1 MPYAIHRAN
10 ELLFGLLKTQM
21 MKRYIYL
28 KGLLIFI
35 FISLQCVNAN
45 AQFSLTGSDPA
56 AVRWRQMETENFIMI
71 FPKGEDSLARVYGT
85 ELEQARLR
93 IAGSSGYLI
102 GQSYK
107 GKMPVVLHSRYVLPN
122 ASVTWAPKRM
132 DIFTVNDPYAPT
144 AMPWV
149 RNLAIHEGRHAA
161 QMQFGADRGN
171 KVLHWFFGE
180 MAAGAFAGI
189 YPGPA
194 FLEGDAVVAETAL
207 SRSGRGRQADF
218 LEYMMPAF
226 DCGDWRDYYRWFY
239 GSNKLYTPDYYRIGY
254 MLIAGTRVFFND
266 PLFTQE
272 YFDRVVRKGGF
283 FNLQKTVKSA
293 SGKSFNESFRT
304 IEENFQQLWNIEAAV
319 REPFMPSRQISR
331 RPQMHSEYNG
341 SVLGGD
347 SRIYSLKSGMATPNC
362 LVRLDPNGKE
372 KRIRSFASYTSD
384 LFLDSEGQRIF
395 WSESV
400 SGRRWTLGGSS
411 RIRYVDLSKPGKVQN
426 LTKKG
431 RYFNPAPTEDG
442 KVIAAT
448 EYPYAGGSRIVLLDA
463 ADGSV
468 RESFTAPDS
477 IQFTES
483 AWIGDRLF
491 AAGLSDNGM
500 GIYEVTGPDSDGK
513 AILCKLLGPQPVTLS
528 HLRTVPAIEPEVR
541 QGSETTERTKTIKDN
556 NGHFDKLSERSLS
569 LSKHPVSEGT
579 QLSFLCD
586 RTGVTELYSLDVESL
601 TLRQLTST
609 RYGIS
614 SPVFKADTLYY
625 SSLAASD
632 RPKDYKQGRM
642 MYATA
647 VADLPVTEVRYEDI
661 HKYLVADVL
670 TAQENALGDSTE
682 VTAEVKFSQPE
693 RYSKIRFPHIHSW
706 APIYFN
712 YDNVESVSGDDY
724 YKTASLGATALFQNL
739 LSTGYG
745 MVGYGAHEDPH
756 KDGKW
761 RHSGHFKYIFTGLYP
776 VFEFSAD
783 FNDRAALDIQK
794 IQITKDRAYKL
805 YNQGTQTGRPYF
817 SGSVKAYI
825 PFNFSSGGIN
835 RGLIPQVK
843 YKFTND
849 RYNDQ
854 ILFQHIVKKDGK
866 DVTETYDTMGEDNI
880 SPLQTLDASL
890 RGYVMRQKAPSQV
903 FPSLGFGAE
912 LGFHFRPG
920 HMKAYNPTAYLYT
933 YGYLPG
939 FTARQ
944 GLRLTAS
951 MEVWYG
957 PCEEG
962 AIMEGALTAIPRG
975 FVDTNLKSIINSC
988 SESRWR
994 VTADYA
1000 IPFADVDWS
1009 FLSPVAYIKNFELT
1023 PFFDWSYQTFCWDH
1037 ELHYNPGAVT
1047 GENLFSVGA
1056 DLTVNLG
1063 NFFWLPYDTQIG
1075 IRYARNFW
1083 HYIDRFPISDLNKN
1097 YIGWIFSIS
1106 L

>member
-1 MPYAIHRAN
+1 
-10 ELLFGLLKTQM
+10 
-21 MKRYIYL
+21 
-28 KGLLIFI
+28 
-35 FISLQCVNAN
+35 
-45 AQFSLTGSDPA
+45 
-56 AVRWRQMETENFIMI
+56 
-71 FPKGEDSLARVYGT
+71 
-85 ELEQARLR
+85 
-93 IAGSSGYLI
+93 
-102 GQSYK
+102 
-107 GKMPVVLHSRYVLPN
+107 
-122 ASVTWAPKRM
+122 
-132 DIFTVNDPYAPT
+132 
-144 AMPWV
+144 
-149 RNLAIHEGRHAA
+149 
-161 QMQFGADRGN
+161 
-171 KVLHWFFGE
+171 
-180 MAAGAFAGI
+180 
-189 YPGPA
+189 
-194 FLEGDAVVAETAL
+194 
-207 SRSGRGRQADF
+207 
-218 LEYMMPAF
+218 
-226 DCGDWRDYYRWFY
+226 
-239 GSNKLYTPDYYRIGY
+239 
-254 MLIAGTRVFFND
+254 
-266 PLFTQE
+266 
-272 YFDRVVRKGGF
+272 
-283 FNLQKTVKSA
+283 
-293 SGKSFNESFRT
+293 
-304 IEENFQQLWNIEAAV
+304 
-319 REPFMPSRQISR
+319 
-331 RPQMHSEYNG
+331 MHTEYNG
-341 SVLGGD
+341 SVFDGNSG
-347 SRIYSLKSGMATPNC
+347 IYSLKSGMATPNC

-400 SGRRWTLGGSS
+400 AGRRWTLGGSS
-411 RIRYVDLSKPGKVQN
+411 RIRYVELSKPGKVHN

-431 RYFNPAPTEDG
+431 RYFNPAPAEDG

-448 EYPYAGGSRIVLLDA
+448 EYPYAGGSRIVLLDV
-463 ADGSV
+463 ADGTV
-468 RESFTAPDS
+468 RKSFTAPDS
-477 IQFTES
+477 LQFTES

-491 AAGLSDNGM
+491 AAGLSENGM
-500 GIYEVTGPDSDGK
+500 GIYEVTGADSDGK
-513 AILCKLLGPQPVTLS
+513 AVLCQLLGPQPVTLS
-528 HLRTVPAIEPEVR
+528 HLRTVPALRWLVSLAEP
-541 QGSETTERTKTIKDN
+541 QGSERDRT
-556 NGHFDKLSERSLS
+556 LS
-569 LSKHPVSEGT
+569 LSKRPVSEGT

-586 RTGVTELYSLDVESL
+586 RTGVTELYSLDVENL
-601 TLRQLTST
+601 TLRRLTST

-632 RPKDYKQGRM
+632 RPRDYKQGRM

-647 VADLPVTEVRYEDI
+647 VSDLPITEVRYEDI
-661 HKYLVADVL
+661 HKYPVADAL
-670 TAQENALGDSTE
+670 TAQETALGDSIA
-682 VTAEVKFSQPE
+682 VAAEVKFSQPE
-693 RYSKIRFPHIHSW
+693 RYSKIRLPHIHSW
-706 APIYFN
+706 APVYFN
-712 YDNVESVSGDDY
+712 YDNVESISGDDY
-724 YKTASLGATALFQNL
+724 YKTASLGATAMFQNL

-745 MVGYGAHEDPH
+745 MVGYGAHEDPY
-756 KDGKW
+756 KDGDW

-776 VFEFSAD
+776 VIEFSAD
-783 FNDRAALDIQK
+783 FNDRAAMDIQK
-794 IQITKDRAYKL
+794 IQVTKERMYRL
-805 YNQGTQTGRPYF
+805 YNKGTLTDKPYF
-817 SGSVKAYI
+817 EGGLKVYI

-866 DVTETYDTMGEDNI
+866 DVTETYSTIGENNI
-880 SPLQTLDASL
+880 SPLQTLDASI

-957 PCEEG
+957 PYEEG
-962 AIMEGALTAIPRG
+962 GIMEGALTAIPRG

-1009 FLSPVAYIKNFELT
+1009 FLSPVAYVKNFELT
-1023 PFFDWSYQTFCWDH
+1023 PFFDWAYQTFSWNH

-1056 DLTVNLG
+1056 DLTVRLG

-1083 HYIDRFPISDLNKN
+1083 HYIDRFPISNLNKD

>member
-1 MPYAIHRAN
+1 
-10 ELLFGLLKTQM
+10 

-45 AQFSLTGSDPA
+45 AQFSLTGNDPA
-56 AVRWRQMETENFIMI
+56 ALRWRQMETENFRLI
-71 FPKGEDSLARVYGT
+71 FPKGEDSLAMVYGT
-85 ELEQARLR
+85 ELEVARLR
-93 IAGSSGYLI
+93 IARSSGYLI

-107 GKMPVVLHSRYVLPN
+107 AKMPVVLHSRYVLPN

-132 DIFTVNDPYAPT
+132 DIFTVNDPYEPM

-171 KVLHWFFGE
+171 KALHWLFGE

-207 SRSGRGRQADF
+207 SRGGRGRQADF
-218 LEYMMPAF
+218 LEYMRPAF

-239 GSNKLYTPDYYRIGY
+239 GSNKLYTPDYYRVGY

-266 PLFTQE
+266 PLFTKE
-272 YFDRVVRKGGF
+272 YFDRVVRKGWL

-293 SGKSFNESFRT
+293 SGKNFNESFRT

-319 REPFMPSRQISR
+319 REPFMPSKQISR
-331 RPQMHSEYNG
+331 TPRRHTEYNG

-431 RYFNPAPTEDG
+431 RYFNPAPSEDG

-463 ADGSV
+463 ADGTV
-468 RESFTAPDS
+468 RKSFTAPDS
-477 IQFTES
+477 LQFTES

-491 AAGLSDNGM
+491 AAGLSENGM

-513 AILCKLLGPQPVTLS
+513 AVLCKLLGPQPVTLS

-586 RTGVTELYSLDVESL
+586 RTGVTELYSLEVESL

-632 RPKDYKQGRM
+632 RPKDHKQGRM
-642 MYATA
+642 TYATA

-661 HKYLVADVL
+661 HKYLVADAL

-682 VTAEVKFSQPE
+682 VTAEVNFSQPGK
-693 RYSKIRFPHIHSW
+693 YSKIRFPHIHSW
-706 APIYFN
+706 VPIYFN

-783 FNDRAALDIQK
+783 FNDRASLDIQK
-794 IQITKDRAYKL
+794 IQVTKGKMYRL
-805 YNQGTQTGRPYF
+805 YNKGTLTDKPYF
-817 SGSVKAYI
+817 EGGLKVYI

-854 ILFQHIVKKDGK
+854 ILLQHIVEKDGK
-866 DVTETYDTMGEDNI
+866 EITETYSTIGENHI
-880 SPLQTLDASL
+880 STLQTLDLSL

-920 HMKAYNPTAYLYT
+920 HIKAYNPTAYLYT

-944 GLRLTAS
+944 GLRLSAS

-957 PCEEG
+957 PYEEG
-962 AIMEGALTAIPRG
+962 GIMEGALTAIPRG
-975 FVDTNLKSIINSC
+975 FVNTNLKGIINSC

>member
-1 MPYAIHRAN
+1 MVKTGIKILTVI
-10 ELLFGLLKTQM
+10 LLALAGIK
-21 MKRYIYL
+21 
-28 KGLLIFI
+28 
-35 FISLQCVNAN
+35 AN
-45 AQFSLTGSDPA
+45 AQFSLTGNDPA
-56 AVRWRQMETENFIMI
+56 ALRWRQMETENFRLI

-85 ELEQARLR
+85 ELEEARLR
-93 IAGSSGYLI
+93 IARSSGYLI

-132 DIFTVNDPYAPT
+132 DIFTVNDPYEPT

-207 SRSGRGRQADF
+207 SRSGRGRQASF
-218 LEYMMPAF
+218 LEYMRPAF
-226 DCGDWRDYYRWFY
+226 DCGDRRDYYRWFY
-239 GSNKLYTPDYYRIGY
+239 GSNKNYTPDYYRVGY

-272 YFDRVVRKGGF
+272 YFDRVVRKGWL
-283 FNLQKTVKSA
+283 FNLHKTVKAA
-293 SGKSFNESFRT
+293 SGKSFNESFRI
-304 IEENFQQLWNIEAAV
+304 IEENFQQLWNVETAL
-319 REPFMPSRQISR
+319 REPFMPSRQVSR
-331 RPQMHSEYNG
+331 TPSMHAEYKGAVTVDG
-341 SVLGGD
+341 SG
-347 SRIYSLKSGMATPNC
+347 IYSLKSGMATANS
-362 LVRLDPNGKE
+362 LVRLDASGNE
-372 KRIRSFASYTSD
+372 KRIRSFASYTSS
-384 LFLDSEGQRIF
+384 LFLDSESQRIF

-400 SGRRWTLGGSS
+400 AGRRWTLGGSS
-411 RIRYVDLSKPGKVQN
+411 RIRYVDLTKPRKVHD

-431 RYFNPAPTEDG
+431 RYFNPAPAEDG

-448 EYPYAGGSRIVLLDA
+448 EYPYAGGSRIVLLDTT
-463 ADGSV
+463 DGSV
-468 RESFTAPDS
+468 KESFIAPDS
-477 IQFTES
+477 LQFTES

-491 AAGLSDNGM
+491 AAGLSENGM
-500 GIYEVTGPDSDGK
+500 GVYEIIGRMANGK
-513 AILCKLLGPQPVTLS
+513 AALRQLLGPQPVTLS
-528 HLRTVPAIEPEVR
+528 HLRTIPALR
-541 QGSETTERTKTIKDN
+541 QAQGTERDRT
-556 NGHFDKLSERSLS
+556 LS
-569 LSKHPVSEGT
+569 LSKRPVSEDG
-579 QLSFLCD
+579 QLTFLCD
-586 RTGVTELYSLDVESL
+586 RTGAMELYSLDVENL
-601 TLRQLTST
+601 TLRRLTST

-625 SSLAASD
+625 SSLAASH
-632 RPKDYKQGRM
+632 RPQDYKQGRM

-647 VADLPVTEVRYEDI
+647 VSDLPITEVRYEDI
-661 HKYLVADVL
+661 HKYPVADAL
-670 TAQENALGDSTE
+670 TAQETALGDSIA
-682 VTAEVKFSQPE
+682 VAAEVKFSQPE
-693 RYSKIRFPHIHSW
+693 RYSKIRLPHIHSW
-706 APIYFN
+706 APVYFN
-712 YDNVESVSGDDY
+712 YDNVESISGDDY
-724 YKTASLGATALFQNL
+724 YKTASLGATAMFQNL

-745 MVGYGAHEDPH
+745 MVGYGAHEDPY
-756 KDGKW
+756 KDGDW

-776 VFEFSAD
+776 VIEFSAD
-783 FNDRAALDIQK
+783 FNDRAAMDIQK
-794 IQITKDRAYKL
+794 IQVTKERMYRL
-805 YNQGTQTGRPYF
+805 YNKGTLTDKPYF
-817 SGSVKAYI
+817 EGGLKVYI

-866 DVTETYDTMGEDNI
+866 DVTETYSTIGENNI
-880 SPLQTLDASL
+880 SPLQTLDASI

-957 PCEEG
+957 PYEEG
-962 AIMEGALTAIPRG
+962 GIMEGALTAIPRG

-1009 FLSPVAYIKNFELT
+1009 FLSPVAYVKNFELT
-1023 PFFDWSYQTFCWDH
+1023 PFFDWAYQTFSWDH
-1037 ELHYNPGAVT
+1037 KLHYNPGAVM

-1063 NFFWLPYDTQIG
+1063 NFFWLPYDTRIG

-1083 HYIDRFPISDLNKN
+1083 HYIDRFPISNLNKD

>member
-1 MPYAIHRAN
+1 MTKTKIKMIVVAGI
-10 ELLFGLLKTQM
+10 LLTMACGKM
-21 MKRYIYL
+21 
-28 KGLLIFI
+28 
-35 FISLQCVNAN
+35 N

-56 AVRWRQMETENFIMI
+56 ALRWRQMETENFKLI

-93 IAGSSGYLI
+93 IARSSGYLI
-102 GQSYK
+102 GQSYR

-171 KVLHWFFGE
+171 KVLHWIFGE

-218 LEYMMPAF
+218 LEYMRPAF

-239 GSNKLYTPDYYRIGY
+239 GSYKHYTPDYYRVGY
-254 MLIAGTRVFFND
+254 MLIGGTRVFFND

-272 YFDRVVRKGGF
+272 YFDRVVRKGWF
-283 FNLQKTVKSA
+283 FNLQKTVKAA
-293 SGKSFNESFRT
+293 SGKSFKESFRN
-304 IEENFQQLWNIEAAV
+304 IEENFQQLWNIEAAA

-331 RPQMHSEYNG
+331 TPRRHTEYNG
-341 SVLGGD
+341 SVIGGD
-347 SRIYSLKSGMATPNC
+347 SGIYSLKSGLATPNS
-362 LVRLDPNGKE
+362 LVRMDLIKGKE

-384 LFLDSEGQRIF
+384 LFLDSEGQRIY

-400 SGRRWTLGGSS
+400 AGRRWTLGGSS
-411 RIRYVDLSKPGKVQN
+411 RIRYVNLSKPRKVHD
-426 LTKKG
+426 LTKNG
-431 RYFNPAPTEDG
+431 RFFNPASAPDG

-448 EYPYAGGSRIVLLDA
+448 EYPYSGGSRIVLLDSG
-463 ADGSV
+463 DDSIK
-468 RESFTAPDS
+468 ESFIAPDS
-477 IQFTES
+477 LQFTES
-483 AWIGDRLF
+483 AWIGERLF
-491 AAGLSDNGM
+491 VAGLSENGM
-500 GIYEVTGPDSDGK
+500 GVYEITGQGSEGK
-513 AILCKLLGPQPVTLS
+513 AVLSQLLNPQPITLS
-528 HLRTVPAIEPEVR
+528 HLRTVPALRWLVSLVEPQAKEPET
-541 QGSETTERTKTIKDN
+541 S
-556 NGHFDKLSERSLS
+556 HFDKLSDRADNRFCDWSLS
-569 LSKHPVSEGT
+569 LSKRQVSEDG
-579 QLSFLCD
+579 QLTFLCD

-614 SPVFKADTLYY
+614 SPVFKSDTLYY

-632 RPKDYKQGRM
+632 RPQDYKQGRM

-647 VADLPVTEVRYEDI
+647 VSDLPATQVRYEDI
-661 HKYLVADVL
+661 HKYPVAEAL
-670 TAQENALGDSTE
+670 TAQELALGDST
-682 VTAEVKFSQPE
+682 VVAAEAKFSRPE
-693 RYSKIRFPHIHSW
+693 RYSKIRLPHIHSW

-712 YDNVESVSGDDY
+712 YDNVESISGDDY

-745 MVGYGAHEDPH
+745 MVGYGAHEDPYRN
-756 KDGKW
+756 GKW
-761 RHSGHFKYIFTGLYP
+761 RHSGHLRYTFTGLYP
-776 VFEFSAD
+776 VFELSAD
-783 FNDRAALDIQK
+783 FNDRAGLDIQK
-794 IQITKDRAYKL
+794 IQFTKGNMYRL
-805 YNQGTQTGRPYF
+805 YNKGTLTGKPYF
-817 SGSVKAYI
+817 EGGLKVYI
-825 PFNFSSGGIN
+825 PFNFSSGGIS

-854 ILFQHIVKKDGK
+854 ILFQHIVEKDGK
-866 DVTETYDTMGEDNI
+866 DVTETYSTMGESHI

-920 HMKAYNPTAYLYT
+920 HAKAYNPTAYLYT

-944 GLRLTAS
+944 GLRLSAS

-957 PCEEG
+957 PYEEG
-962 AIMEGALTAIPRG
+962 GMMEGALTAIPRG
-975 FVDTNLKSIINSC
+975 FVGTNLKSIINSC

-1063 NFFWLPYDTQIG
+1063 NFFWIPYDTQFG

-1083 HYIDRFPISDLNKN
+1083 NYLDYFPISNLNRN

>member
-1 MPYAIHRAN
+1 M
-10 ELLFGLLKTQM
+10 
-21 MKRYIYL
+21 
-28 KGLLIFI
+28 
-35 FISLQCVNAN
+35 V
-45 AQFSLTGSDPA
+45 
-56 AVRWRQMETENFIMI
+56 
-71 FPKGEDSLARVYGT
+71 
-85 ELEQARLR
+85 
-93 IAGSSGYLI
+93 
-102 GQSYK
+102 
-107 GKMPVVLHSRYVLPN
+107 
-122 ASVTWAPKRM
+122 
-132 DIFTVNDPYAPT
+132 
-144 AMPWV
+144 
-149 RNLAIHEGRHAA
+149 
-161 QMQFGADRGN
+161 
-171 KVLHWFFGE
+171 
-180 MAAGAFAGI
+180 
-189 YPGPA
+189 
-194 FLEGDAVVAETAL
+194 
-207 SRSGRGRQADF
+207 
-218 LEYMMPAF
+218 
-226 DCGDWRDYYRWFY
+226 
-239 GSNKLYTPDYYRIGY
+239 
-254 MLIAGTRVFFND
+254 
-266 PLFTQE
+266 
-272 YFDRVVRKGGF
+272 
-283 FNLQKTVKSA
+283 
-293 SGKSFNESFRT
+293 
-304 IEENFQQLWNIEAAV
+304 
-319 REPFMPSRQISR
+319 
-331 RPQMHSEYNG
+331 
-341 SVLGGD
+341 
-347 SRIYSLKSGMATPNC
+347 
-362 LVRLDPNGKE
+362 
-372 KRIRSFASYTSD
+372 
-384 LFLDSEGQRIF
+384 
-395 WSESV
+395 
-400 SGRRWTLGGSS
+400 GRRWTLGGSS
-411 RIRYVDLSKPGKVQN
+411 RIRYVDLTKPRKVHD

-431 RYFNPAPTEDG
+431 RYFNPAPAPDG
-442 KVIAAT
+442 NVIAAS
-448 EYPYAGGSRIVLLDA
+448 EYPYAGGSRIVLLDTT
-463 ADGSV
+463 DGSV
-468 RESFTAPDS
+468 KESFIAPDS
-477 IQFTES
+477 LQFTES

-491 AAGLSDNGM
+491 AAGLSENGM
-500 GIYEVTGPDSDGK
+500 GVYEIVGRMANGK
-513 AILCKLLGPQPVTLS
+513 AALRQLLGPQPVTLS
-528 HLRTVPAIEPEVR
+528 HFRTVPAVGSAVR
-541 QGSETTERTKTIKDN
+541 QDSPNFGMSGKEETFN
-556 NGHFDKLSERSLS
+556 SGHFDRLSDRSPGHQS
-569 LSKHPVSEGT
+569 GNARGTEQDRAPGLSKRPVSEGT

-586 RTGVTELYSLDVESL
+586 RTGVTELYSLDVENL
-601 TLRQLTST
+601 TLRRLTST

-632 RPKDYKQGRM
+632 RPRDYKQGRM

-647 VADLPVTEVRYEDI
+647 VSDLPITEVRYEDI
-661 HKYLVADVL
+661 HKYPVADAL
-670 TAQENALGDSTE
+670 TAQETALGDSIA
-682 VTAEVKFSQPE
+682 VAAEVKFSQPE
-693 RYSKIRFPHIHSW
+693 RYSKIRLPHIHSW
-706 APIYFN
+706 APVYFN
-712 YDNVESVSGDDY
+712 YDNVESISGDDY
-724 YKTASLGATALFQNL
+724 YKTASLGATAMFQNL

-745 MVGYGAHEDPH
+745 MVGYGAHEDPY
-756 KDGKW
+756 KDGDW

-776 VFEFSAD
+776 VIEFSAD
-783 FNDRAALDIQK
+783 FNDRAAMDIQK
-794 IQITKDRAYKL
+794 IQVSKEKMYRL
-805 YNQGTQTGRPYF
+805 YNKGTLTDKPYF
-817 SGSVKAYI
+817 EGGLKVYI

-866 DVTETYDTMGEDNI
+866 DVTETYSTIGENNI

-957 PCEEG
+957 PYEEG
-962 AIMEGALTAIPRG
+962 GIMEGALTAIPRG

-1009 FLSPVAYIKNFELT
+1009 FLSPVAYVKNFELT
-1023 PFFDWSYQTFCWDH
+1023 PFFDWSYQTFSWNH

-1083 HYIDRFPISDLNKN
+1083 HYIDRFPISNLNKD

>member
-1 MPYAIHRAN
+1 MTKNGIR
-10 ELLFGLLKTQM
+10 
-21 MKRYIYL
+21 
-28 KGLLIFI
+28 IFI
-35 FISLQCVNAN
+35 VCVLALTSVKAN
-45 AQFSLTGSDPA
+45 AQFSLTGDDPA
-56 AVRWRQMETENFIMI
+56 ALRWRQMETENFKLI

-85 ELEQARLR
+85 ELEEARLR
-93 IAGSSGYLI
+93 IAKSSGYLI

-107 GKMPVVLHSRYVLPN
+107 TKMPVVLHSRYVLPN
-122 ASVTWAPKRM
+122 ASVIWAPKRM
-132 DIFTVNDPYAPT
+132 DIFTVNDPYSPT

-161 QMQFGADRGN
+161 QMQFGAARGN
-171 KVLHWFFGE
+171 KVLHWIFGE

-218 LEYMMPAF
+218 LEYMRPAF

-239 GSNKLYTPDYYRIGY
+239 GSNKNYTPDYYRVGY
-254 MLIAGTRVFFND
+254 MLIAGTRVFFDD
-266 PLFTQE
+266 PLFTKE
-272 YFDRVVRKGGF
+272 YFDRVVNKGWL
-283 FNLQKTVKSA
+283 FNLQKTVTSA
-293 SGKSFNESFRT
+293 SGKSFKESFRS
-304 IEENFQQLWNIEAAV
+304 IEENFQQLWNIEAAC
-319 REPFMPSRQISR
+319 RKPFMPSRQISKV
-331 RPQMHSEYNG
+331 PKLHTEYKG
-341 SVLGGD
+341 AVAGD
-347 SRIYSLKSGMATPNC
+347 DSGIYSLKSGIAKPNS
-362 LVRLDPNGKE
+362 LIRLSPTGKE
-372 KRIRSFASYTSD
+372 KRLRSFASYTSE

-400 SGRRWTLGGSS
+400 AGRRWTLGGSS
-411 RIRYVDLSKPGKVQN
+411 RIRYVNLSKPGKVHN
-426 LTKKG
+426 LTRNG
-431 RYFNPAPTEDG
+431 RYFNPAPAPDG
-442 KVIAAT
+442 RVISVT
-448 EYPYAGGSRIVLLDA
+448 EYPYSGGSRLVLLDA
-463 ADGSV
+463 SDGSV
-468 RESFTAPDS
+468 KEAFIAPDS
-477 IQFTES
+477 LQFTES
-483 AWIGDRLF
+483 AWIGGRLF
-491 AAGLSDNGM
+491 AAGLSENGM
-500 GIYEVTGPDSDGK
+500 GVYEIEGQKADGK
-513 AILCKLLGPQPVTLS
+513 AVLRQLLGPQPVTLS
-528 HLRTVPAIEPEVR
+528 HLRTVPALRWLVSSVEPQA
-541 QGSETTERTKTIKDN
+541 QGPEQD
-556 NGHFDKLSERSLS
+556 RSLS
-569 LSKHPVSEGT
+569 LPKRPASENA

-601 TLRQLTST
+601 PLRQLTST

-614 SPVFKADTLYY
+614 SPVFRADTLYY

-632 RPKDYKQGRM
+632 RPQDYKQGRM

-647 VADLPVTEVRYEDI
+647 VSDLPCFEVSYGDI
-661 HKYLVADVL
+661 HKYPVAEAL
-670 TAQENALGDSTE
+670 TAQETALGD
-682 VTAEVKFSQPE
+682 TASAASEVKFSRTE
-693 RYSKIRFPHIHSW
+693 RYSKIRLPHVHSW
-706 APIYFN
+706 APVYFN
-712 YDNVESVSGDDY
+712 YDNIESISSDDY
-724 YKTASLGATALFQNL
+724 YKSASLGATALFQNL
-739 LSTGYG
+739 LGTGYG
-745 MVGYGAHEDPH
+745 MVGYGAHEDPY
-756 KDGKW
+756 KAGKW
-761 RHSGHFKYIFTGLYP
+761 RHSGHFKYIFTGLFP
-776 VFEFSAD
+776 VFEFSAN

-794 IQITKDRAYKL
+794 IQVSKEKMYRL
-805 YNQGTQTGRPYF
+805 YNKGKLTDRPYF
-817 SGSVKAYI
+817 EGGLKVYI
-825 PFNFSSGGIN
+825 PFNFSSGGIS
-835 RGLIPQVK
+835 RGLIPQVR

-866 DVTETYDTMGEDNI
+866 DVTETYSTVGKDHI
-880 SPLQTLDASL
+880 SPLRTLDASL

-920 HMKAYNPTAYLYT
+920 HSKAYNPTAYLYT

-957 PCEEG
+957 PYEEG
-962 AIMEGALTAIPRG
+962 GVMEGALTAIPRG
-975 FVDTNLKSIINSC
+975 FVGTNLKNIINSC

-1000 IPFADVDWS
+1000 IPFADVDCS

-1023 PFFDWSYQTFCWDH
+1023 PFFDWSYQTFCWDNW
-1037 ELHYNPGAVT
+1037 LHYNPGAVS

-1097 YIGWIFSIS
+1097 YIGWIFSVN

>member
-1 MPYAIHRAN
+1 
-10 ELLFGLLKTQM
+10 

-28 KGLLIFI
+28 KGLLFFI
-35 FISLQCVNAN
+35 FISLLCVNAN

-194 FLEGDAVVAETAL
+194 FLEGDAVVAETAF

-218 LEYMMPAF
+218 LEYMRPAF

-239 GSNKLYTPDYYRIGY
+239 GSNKLYTPDYYRVGY

-319 REPFMPSRQISR
+319 REPFMPSRQISQ
-331 RPQMHSEYNG
+331 RPRMHSEYNG

-442 KVIAAT
+442 KVIAVT
-448 EYPYAGGSRIVLLDA
+448 EYPYAGGSRIVLLDS

-468 RESFTAPDS
+468 RKSFTAPDS
-477 IQFTES
+477 LQFTES

-491 AAGLSDNGM
+491 AAGLSENGM

-632 RPKDYKQGRM
+632 RPKDHKQGRM

-661 HKYLVADVL
+661 HKYLVADAL
-670 TAQENALGDSTE
+670 TAQENALGDSIAVAT
-682 VTAEVKFSQPE
+682 EVKFSQLE
-693 RYSKIRFPHIHSW
+693 KYSKIRLPHIHSW
-706 APIYFN
+706 APVYFN
-712 YDNVESVSGDDY
+712 YDNVESISSDDY
-724 YKTASLGATALFQNL
+724 YKTFSLGATALFQNL

-854 ILFQHIVKKDGK
+854 ILLQHIVEKDGK
-866 DVTETYDTMGEDNI
+866 EITETYSTIGENHI
-880 SPLQTLDASL
+880 STLQTLDLSL

-1009 FLSPVAYIKNFELT
+1009 FLSPVAYVKNFELT
-1023 PFFDWSYQTFCWDH
+1023 PFFDWSYQTFCWDNW
-1037 ELHYNPGAVT
+1037 LHYNPGAVT

>member
-1 MPYAIHRAN
+1 
-10 ELLFGLLKTQM
+10 
-21 MKRYIYL
+21 MKKFILIKIKLIY
-28 KGLLIFI
+28 I
-35 FISLQCVNAN
+35 FISLLCVKAN

-56 AVRWRQMETENFIMI
+56 ALRWRQMETENFKLI
-71 FPKGEDSLARVYGT
+71 FPKGEDSLARVYGV

-93 IAGSSGYLI
+93 IAPSSGFLI

-132 DIFTVNDPYAPT
+132 DIFTVNDPYSPT

-161 QMQFGADRGN
+161 QMQFGASGGG
-171 KVLHWFFGE
+171 KVLHYLFGE
-180 MAAGAFAGI
+180 MVAGAFAGI

-218 LEYMMPAF
+218 LEYMRPAF

-239 GSNKLYTPDYYRIGY
+239 GSNKNYTPDYYRVGY
-254 MLIAGTRVFFND
+254 MLIAGTRVFFDD
-266 PLFTQE
+266 PLFTKE
-272 YFDRVVRKGGF
+272 YFDRVVRKGWL
-283 FNLQKTVKSA
+283 FNLQKTVTSA
-293 SGKSFNESFRT
+293 SGKSFKESFRS
-304 IEENFQQLWNIEAAV
+304 IEENFQQLWNVEAALRV
-319 REPFMPSRQISR
+319 PFMPSKQVSKASR
-331 RPQMHSEYNG
+331 MHTEYKG
-341 SVLGGD
+341 AVAADD
-347 SRIYSLKSGMATPNC
+347 SGIYSLKSGIAKPNS
-362 LVRLDPNGKE
+362 LVRLDPTGKE
-372 KRIRSFASYTSD
+372 KRLRSFASYTSD

-400 SGRRWTLGGSS
+400 AGRRWTLGGSS
-411 RIRYVDLSKPGKVQN
+411 RIRYVNLSKPGKVHN
-426 LTKKG
+426 LTRNG
-431 RYFNPAPTEDG
+431 RYFNPAPAPDG

-448 EYPYAGGSRIVLLDA
+448 EYPYAGGSHLVLLDA
-463 ADGSV
+463 SDGSV
-468 RESFTAPDS
+468 RESFIAPDS
-477 IQFTES
+477 LQFTES
-483 AWIGDRLF
+483 AWIGGRLF
-491 AAGLSDNGM
+491 AAGLSENGM
-500 GIYEVTGPDSDGK
+500 GVYEIAGRKADGK
-513 AILCKLLGPQPVTLS
+513 AALRQLLGPQPVTLS
-528 HLRTVPAIEPEVR
+528 HLRSVPVVGLVVR
-541 QGSETTERTKTIKDN
+541 QSSTNIEGSETERDTSGS
-556 NGHFDKLSERSLS
+556 GHFDKLSDRSNNRLSDRSLS
-569 LSKHPVSEGT
+569 LRCTELAEVSKRPVSENA

-601 TLRQLTST
+601 MLRQLTST

-614 SPVFKADTLYY
+614 SPVFRADTLYY

-632 RPKDYKQGRM
+632 RPQDYKQGRM

-647 VADLPVTEVRYEDI
+647 VSDLPCFEVSYGDI
-661 HKYLVADVL
+661 HKYPVAEAL
-670 TAQENALGDSTE
+670 TAQETALGD
-682 VTAEVKFSQPE
+682 TASIASEEKFSQTE
-693 RYSKIRFPHIHSW
+693 RYSKIRLPHVHSW
-706 APIYFN
+706 APVYFN
-712 YDNVESVSGDDY
+712 YDNIESISSDDY
-724 YKTASLGATALFQNL
+724 YKSASLGATALFQNL

-745 MVGYGAHEDPH
+745 MVGYGAHEDPY
-756 KDGKW
+756 KAGEW

-794 IQITKDRAYKL
+794 IQVSKDRMYSL
-805 YNQGTQTGRPYF
+805 YNKGTLTDRPYF
-817 SGSVKAYI
+817 EGGLKVYI
-825 PFNFSSGGIN
+825 PFNFSSGGIS

-854 ILFQHIVKKDGK
+854 ILFQHIVKKDDK
-866 DVTETYDTMGEDNI
+866 DVTETYSTVGEDHI

-920 HMKAYNPTAYLYT
+920 HSKAYNPTAYLYT

-944 GLRLTAS
+944 GLRLSAS

-957 PCEEG
+957 PYEEG
-962 AIMEGALTAIPRG
+962 GVMEGALTAIPRG
-975 FVDTNLKSIINSC
+975 FVGTNLKNIINSC

-1000 IPFADVDWS
+1000 IPFADVDCS

-1023 PFFDWSYQTFCWDH
+1023 PFFDWSYQTFCWDNW
-1037 ELHYNPGAVT
+1037 LHYNPGAVA

-1083 HYIDRFPISDLNKN
+1083 HYIDRFPITNLNKN

>member
-1 MPYAIHRAN
+1 MTFEYDLMA
-10 ELLFGLLKTQM
+10 KTGI
-21 MKRYIYL
+21 K
-28 KGLLIFI
+28 IFI
-35 FISLQCVNAN
+35 VILFALCGIKAN

-56 AVRWRQMETENFIMI
+56 ALRWRQMETENFRLI

-85 ELEQARLR
+85 ELEVARLR
-93 IAGSSGYLI
+93 IARSSGYLI

-132 DIFTVNDPYAPT
+132 DIFTVNDPYEPM

-171 KVLHWFFGE
+171 KALHWLFGE

-207 SRSGRGRQADF
+207 SRSGRGRQASF
-218 LEYMMPAF
+218 LEYMRPAF
-226 DCGDWRDYYRWFY
+226 DCGDRRDYYRWFY
-239 GSNKLYTPDYYRIGY
+239 GSNKNYTPDYYRVGY
-254 MLIAGTRVFFND
+254 MLIAGARVFFND

-272 YFDRVVRKGGF
+272 YFDRVVRKGWL
-283 FNLQKTVKSA
+283 FNLQKTVKAA
-293 SGKSFNESFRT
+293 SGKSFNESFRI
-304 IEENFQQLWNIEAAV
+304 IEENFQQLWNVETAL
-319 REPFMPSRQISR
+319 REPFMPSRQVSR
-331 RPQMHSEYNG
+331 TPSMHTEYKGAVTVDG
-341 SVLGGD
+341 SG
-347 SRIYSLKSGMATPNC
+347 IYSLKSGMATANS
-362 LVRLDPNGKE
+362 LVRLDASGNE
-372 KRIRSFASYTSD
+372 KRIRSFASYTSS
-384 LFLDSEGQRIF
+384 LFLDSESQRIF

-400 SGRRWTLGGSS
+400 AGRRWTLGGSS
-411 RIRYVDLSKPGKVQN
+411 RIRYVDLTKPRKVHD

-431 RYFNPAPTEDG
+431 RYFNPAPAPDG
-442 KVIAAT
+442 NVIAAT
-448 EYPYAGGSRIVLLDA
+448 EYPYAGGSRIVLLDTT
-463 ADGSV
+463 DGSV
-468 RESFTAPDS
+468 KESFIAPDS
-477 IQFTES
+477 LQFTES

-491 AAGLSDNGM
+491 AAGLSENGM
-500 GIYEVTGPDSDGK
+500 GVYEIAGQDPDGK
-513 AILCKLLGPQPVTLS
+513 AILRQLVGSQPVTLS
-528 HLRTVPAIEPEVR
+528 HLRTEDA
-541 QGSETTERTKTIKDN
+541 
-556 NGHFDKLSERSLS
+556 
-569 LSKHPVSEGT
+569 

-586 RTGVTELYSLDVESL
+586 RTGVTELYSLDVENL
-601 TLRQLTST
+601 TLRRLTST

-632 RPKDYKQGRM
+632 RPRDYKQGRM

-647 VADLPVTEVRYEDI
+647 VSDLPITEVRYEDI
-661 HKYLVADVL
+661 HKYPVADAL
-670 TAQENALGDSTE
+670 TAQETALGDSIA
-682 VTAEVKFSQPE
+682 VAAEVKFSQPE
-693 RYSKIRFPHIHSW
+693 RYSKIRLPHIHSW
-706 APIYFN
+706 APVYFN
-712 YDNVESVSGDDY
+712 YDNVESISGDDY
-724 YKTASLGATALFQNL
+724 YKTASLGATAMFQNL

-745 MVGYGAHEDPH
+745 MVGYGAHEDPY
-756 KDGKW
+756 KDGDW
-761 RHSGHFKYIFTGLYP
+761 RHSGHFKYIFTGLWP
-776 VFEFSAD
+776 VIEFSAD
-783 FNDRAALDIQK
+783 FNDRAAMDIQK
-794 IQITKDRAYKL
+794 IQVSKEKMYRL
-805 YNQGTQTGRPYF
+805 YNKGTLTDKPYF
-817 SGSVKAYI
+817 EGGLKVYI

-866 DVTETYDTMGEDNI
+866 DVTETYSTIGENNI
-880 SPLQTLDASL
+880 SPLQTLDASI

-957 PCEEG
+957 PYEEG
-962 AIMEGALTAIPRG
+962 GIMEGALTAIPRG

-1009 FLSPVAYIKNFELT
+1009 FLSPVAYVKNFELT
-1023 PFFDWSYQTFCWDH
+1023 PFFDWSYQTFSWNH

-1056 DLTVNLG
+1056 DLTVRLG

-1083 HYIDRFPISDLNKN
+1083 HYIDRFPISNLNKD

>member
-1 MPYAIHRAN
+1 
-10 ELLFGLLKTQM
+10 

-45 AQFSLTGSDPA
+45 AQFSLTGNDPA
-56 AVRWRQMETENFIMI
+56 ALRWRQMETENFRLI
-71 FPKGEDSLARVYGT
+71 FPKGEDSLAMVYGT
-85 ELEQARLR
+85 ELEVARLR
-93 IAGSSGYLI
+93 ITRSSGYLI

-107 GKMPVVLHSRYVLPN
+107 AKMPVVLHSRYVLPN

-132 DIFTVNDPYAPT
+132 DIFTVNDPYEPM

-171 KVLHWFFGE
+171 KALHWLFGE

-207 SRSGRGRQADF
+207 SRGGRGRQADF
-218 LEYMMPAF
+218 LEYMRPAF

-239 GSNKLYTPDYYRIGY
+239 GSNKLYTPDYYRVGY

-266 PLFTQE
+266 PLFTKE
-272 YFDRVVRKGGF
+272 YFDRVVRKGWL

-293 SGKSFNESFRT
+293 SGKNFNESFRT

-319 REPFMPSRQISR
+319 REPFMPSKQISR
-331 RPQMHSEYNG
+331 TPRRHTEYNG

-431 RYFNPAPTEDG
+431 RYFNPAPSEDG

-463 ADGSV
+463 ADGTV
-468 RESFTAPDS
+468 RKSFTAPDS
-477 IQFTES
+477 LQFTES

-491 AAGLSDNGM
+491 AAGLSENGM

-513 AILCKLLGPQPVTLS
+513 AVLCKLLGPQPVTLS

-586 RTGVTELYSLDVESL
+586 RTGVTELYSLEVESL

-632 RPKDYKQGRM
+632 RPKDHKQGRM
-642 MYATA
+642 TYATA

-661 HKYLVADVL
+661 HKYLVADAL

-682 VTAEVKFSQPE
+682 VTAEVNFSQPGK
-693 RYSKIRFPHIHSW
+693 YSKIRFPHIHSW
-706 APIYFN
+706 VPIYFN

-783 FNDRAALDIQK
+783 FNDRASLDIQK
-794 IQITKDRAYKL
+794 IQVTKGKMYRL
-805 YNQGTQTGRPYF
+805 YNKGTLTDKPYF
-817 SGSVKAYI
+817 EGGLKVYI
-825 PFNFSSGGIN
+825 PFNFSSGGIS

-854 ILFQHIVKKDGK
+854 ILLQHIVEKDGK
-866 DVTETYDTMGEDNI
+866 EITETYSTIGENHI
-880 SPLQTLDASL
+880 STLQTLDLSL

-920 HMKAYNPTAYLYT
+920 HIKAYNPTAYLYT

-944 GLRLTAS
+944 GLRLSAS

-957 PCEEG
+957 PYEEG
-962 AIMEGALTAIPRG
+962 GIMEGALTAIPRG
-975 FVDTNLKSIINSC
+975 FVNTNLKGIINSC

>member
-1 MPYAIHRAN
+1 
-10 ELLFGLLKTQM
+10 

-28 KGLLIFI
+28 KGLLFFI
-35 FISLQCVNAN
+35 FISLLCVNAN

-194 FLEGDAVVAETAL
+194 FLEGDAVVAETAF

-218 LEYMMPAF
+218 LEYMRPAF

-331 RPQMHSEYNG
+331 RPRMHSEYNG

-431 RYFNPAPTEDG
+431 RYFNPAPSEDG
-442 KVIAAT
+442 KVIAVT
-448 EYPYAGGSRIVLLDA
+448 EYPYAGGSRIVLLDS

-468 RESFTAPDS
+468 RKSFTAPDS
-477 IQFTES
+477 LQFTES

-491 AAGLSDNGM
+491 AAGLSENGM

-632 RPKDYKQGRM
+632 RPKDHKQGRM

-661 HKYLVADVL
+661 HKYLVADAL
-670 TAQENALGDSTE
+670 TAQENALGDSIAVAT
-682 VTAEVKFSQPE
+682 EVKFSQLE
-693 RYSKIRFPHIHSW
+693 KYSKIRLPHIHSW
-706 APIYFN
+706 APVYFN
-712 YDNVESVSGDDY
+712 YDNVESISSDDY
-724 YKTASLGATALFQNL
+724 YKTFSLGATALFQNL

-854 ILFQHIVKKDGK
+854 ILLQHIVEKDGK
-866 DVTETYDTMGEDNI
+866 EITETYSTIGENHI
-880 SPLQTLDASL
+880 STLQTLDLSL

-1009 FLSPVAYIKNFELT
+1009 FLSPVAYVKNFELT
-1023 PFFDWSYQTFCWDH
+1023 PFFDWSYQTFCWDNW
-1037 ELHYNPGAVT
+1037 LHYNPGAVT

>member
-1 MPYAIHRAN
+1 MAKTGIKILTVI
-10 ELLFGLLKTQM
+10 LLALTSF
-21 MKRYIYL
+21 R
-28 KGLLIFI
+28 
-35 FISLQCVNAN
+35 SS

-56 AVRWRQMETENFIMI
+56 AVRWRQMETENFRVI

-107 GKMPVVLHSRYVLPN
+107 GRMPVVLHSRYVLPN

-132 DIFTVNDPYAPT
+132 DIFTVNDPYEPT

-207 SRSGRGRQADF
+207 SRSGRGRQASF

-239 GSNKLYTPDYYRIGY
+239 GSNKLYTPDYYRVGY

-272 YFDRVVRKGGF
+272 YFDRVVRKGWL
-283 FNLQKTVKSA
+283 FNLQKTVKAA
-293 SGKSFNESFRT
+293 SGKNFKESFRT

-331 RPQMHSEYNG
+331 TPRMHTEYNG
-341 SVLGGD
+341 SVFDGD
-347 SRIYSLKSGMATPNC
+347 SGIYSLKSSLATPNC
-362 LVRLDPNGKE
+362 LIRLDPYGKE

-400 SGRRWTLGGSS
+400 AGRRWTLGGSS
-411 RIRYVDLSKPGKVQN
+411 RIRYVELSKPGKVHN

-431 RYFNPAPTEDG
+431 RYFNPAPAEYG

-463 ADGSV
+463 ADGTV
-468 RESFTAPDS
+468 RKSFTAPDS
-477 IQFTES
+477 LQFTES
-483 AWIGDRLF
+483 AWIGKKLF
-491 AAGLSDNGM
+491 AAGLSENGM

-513 AILCKLLGPQPVTLS
+513 AVFCQLLGPQPVTLS
-528 HLRTVPAIEPEVR
+528 HLRTY
-541 QGSETTERTKTIKDN
+541 K
-556 NGHFDKLSERSLS
+556 
-569 LSKHPVSEGT
+569 T

-586 RTGVTELYSLDVESL
+586 RTGVTELYSLDVENL

-614 SPVFKADTLYY
+614 SPVFKTDTLYY

-647 VADLPVTEVRYEDI
+647 VSDLPVTEVRYEDI
-661 HKYLVADVL
+661 HKYLVADAL
-670 TAQENALGDSTE
+670 TAQEKALGD
-682 VTAEVKFSQPE
+682 TASVAMEVKFSQPGK
-693 RYSKIRFPHIHSW
+693 YSKIRFPHIHSW
-706 APIYFN
+706 APVYFN

-745 MVGYGAHEDPH
+745 MVGYGAHEDPY

-783 FNDRAALDIQK
+783 FNDRASLDIQK
-794 IQITKDRAYKL
+794 IQVSKGNMYRL
-805 YNQGTQTGRPYF
+805 YNKGTLTDKPYF
-817 SGSVKAYI
+817 EGGVKAYI
-825 PFNFSSGGIN
+825 PFNFSSGGIS

-854 ILFQHIVKKDGK
+854 ILLQHIVEKDGK
-866 DVTETYDTMGEDNI
+866 EITEIYSTIGENHI
-880 SPLQTLDASL
+880 STLQTLDVSL

-912 LGFHFRPG
+912 MGFHFRPG
-920 HMKAYNPTAYLYT
+920 HIKAYNPTAYLYT

-939 FTARQ
+939 LTARQ
-944 GLRLTAS
+944 GLRLSAS

-957 PCEEG
+957 PFEEG
-962 AIMEGALTAIPRG
+962 GIMEGALTAIPRG
-975 FVDTNLKSIINSC
+975 FVNTNLKSIINSC

-1023 PFFDWSYQTFCWDH
+1023 PFFDWSYQTFCWSH

-1047 GENLFSVGA
+1047 GENLFSAGA

-1083 HYIDRFPISDLNKN
+1083 KYLDYFPVTDLNRN

>member
-1 MPYAIHRAN
+1 MTKTGIKILTVI
-10 ELLFGLLKTQM
+10 LLALAGIK
-21 MKRYIYL
+21 
-28 KGLLIFI
+28 
-35 FISLQCVNAN
+35 AN
-45 AQFSLTGSDPA
+45 AQFSLTGNDPA
-56 AVRWRQMETENFIMI
+56 ALRWRQMETENFKLI
-71 FPKGEDSLARVYGT
+71 FPKGEDSLAMVYGT
-85 ELEQARLR
+85 ELEVARQR
-93 IAGSSGYLI
+93 IARSSGYLI

-132 DIFTVNDPYAPT
+132 DIFTVNDPYEPM

-207 SRSGRGRQADF
+207 SRSGRGRQASF
-218 LEYMMPAF
+218 LEYMTPAF

-239 GSNKLYTPDYYRIGY
+239 GSNKLYTPDYYRVGY

-272 YFDRVVRKGGF
+272 YFDRVVHKGWL
-283 FNLQKTVKSA
+283 FNLQKTVKAA
-293 SGKSFNESFRT
+293 SGKSFNESFRI
-304 IEENFQQLWNIEAAV
+304 IEENFQQLWNVETAL
-319 REPFMPSRQISR
+319 REPFMPSRQVSR
-331 RPQMHSEYNG
+331 TPSMHTEYKGAVTDDG
-341 SVLGGD
+341 SG
-347 SRIYSLKSGMATPNC
+347 IYSLKSGMATANS
-362 LVRLDPNGKE
+362 LVRLDASGNE
-372 KRIRSFASYTSD
+372 KRIRSFASYTSS

-400 SGRRWTLGGSS
+400 AGRRWTLGGSS
-411 RIRYVDLSKPGKVQN
+411 RIRYVELSKPGKVHN

-431 RYFNPAPTEDG
+431 RYFNPAPAPDG
-442 KVIAAT
+442 NVIAAT
-448 EYPYAGGSRIVLLDA
+448 EYPYAGGSRIVLLDV
-463 ADGSV
+463 ADGTV
-468 RESFTAPDS
+468 RKSFTAPDS
-477 IQFTES
+477 LQFTES

-491 AAGLSDNGM
+491 AAGLSENGM
-500 GIYEVTGPDSDGK
+500 GIYEVTGADSDGK
-513 AILCKLLGPQPVTLS
+513 AVLCQLLGPQPVTLS
-528 HLRTVPAIEPEVR
+528 HLRTVPALRWLVSLAEP
-541 QGSETTERTKTIKDN
+541 QGPERDRT
-556 NGHFDKLSERSLS
+556 LS
-569 LSKHPVSEGT
+569 LSKRPVSEDG
-579 QLSFLCD
+579 QLTFLCD
-586 RTGVTELYSLDVESL
+586 RTGAMELYSLDVENL
-601 TLRQLTST
+601 KLRQLTST

-632 RPKDYKQGRM
+632 RPRDYKQGRM

-647 VADLPVTEVRYEDI
+647 VSDLPITEVRYEDI
-661 HKYLVADVL
+661 HKYPVADAL
-670 TAQENALGDSTE
+670 TAQETALGDSIA
-682 VTAEVKFSQPE
+682 VAAEVKFSQPE
-693 RYSKIRFPHIHSW
+693 RYSKIRLPHIHSW
-706 APIYFN
+706 APVYFN
-712 YDNVESVSGDDY
+712 YDNVESISGDDY
-724 YKTASLGATALFQNL
+724 YKTASLGATAMFQNL

-745 MVGYGAHEDPH
+745 MVGYGAHEDPY
-756 KDGKW
+756 KDGDW

-776 VFEFSAD
+776 VIEFSAD
-783 FNDRAALDIQK
+783 FNDRAAMDIQK
-794 IQITKDRAYKL
+794 IQVTKERMYRL
-805 YNQGTQTGRPYF
+805 YNKGTLTDKPYF
-817 SGSVKAYI
+817 EGGLKVYI

-866 DVTETYDTMGEDNI
+866 DVTETYSTIGENNI
-880 SPLQTLDASL
+880 SPLQTLDASI

-957 PCEEG
+957 PYEEG
-962 AIMEGALTAIPRG
+962 GIMEGALTAIPRG

-1009 FLSPVAYIKNFELT
+1009 FLSPVAYVKNFELT
-1023 PFFDWSYQTFCWDH
+1023 PFFDWSYQTFCWSH

-1047 GENLFSVGA
+1047 GENLFSAGA

-1083 HYIDRFPISDLNKN
+1083 HYIDRFPISNLNKD

>member
-10 ELLFGLLKTQM
+10 EHLFELLKAQM
-21 MKRYIYL
+21 MKMHIYL

-35 FISLQCVNAN
+35 FISLPYFNAN
-45 AQFSLTGSDPA
+45 AQFSMTGIDPA
-56 AVRWRQMETENFIMI
+56 AQRWMQMETENFKLI

-93 IAGSSGYLI
+93 IVRSSGYLI

-107 GKMPVVLHSRYVLPN
+107 AKMPVVLHSRYVLPN

-161 QMQFGADRGN
+161 QMQFGATGGWG
-171 KVLHWFFGE
+171 KALHCVFGE

-218 LEYMMPAF
+218 LEYMRPAF

-239 GSNKLYTPDYYRIGY
+239 GSYKHYTPDYYRVGY

-272 YFDRVVRKGGF
+272 YFGRVVRKGWF
-283 FNLQKTVKSA
+283 FNLQKTVKA
-293 SGKSFNESFRT
+293 GSGKSFKESFRT
-304 IEENFQQLWNIEAAV
+304 IEDNFQQLWNVEAAV

-331 RPQMHSEYNG
+331 TPRRHTEYNG
-341 SVLGGD
+341 SVIGGD
-347 SRIYSLKSGMATPNC
+347 SRIYSLKSGLATPNC
-362 LVRLDPNGKE
+362 LVRLDLINGKE

-384 LFLDSEGQRIF
+384 LFLDPEGQRIF

-400 SGRRWTLGGSS
+400 AGRRWTLGGSS
-411 RIRYVDLSKPGKVQN
+411 RIRYVDLSKPGRVHS
-426 LTKKG
+426 LTKNG
-431 RYFNPAPTEDG
+431 RHFNPAPAPDG

-448 EYPYAGGSRIVLLDA
+448 EYPYAGGSRIVLLDSGN
-463 ADGSV
+463 GSV
-468 RESFTAPDS
+468 KESFTAPDS
-477 IQFTES
+477 LQFTES
-483 AWIGDRLF
+483 AWIGNRLF
-491 AAGLSDNGM
+491 AAGLSENGM
-500 GIYEVTGPDSDGK
+500 GVYEVTSQDSDGK
-513 AILCKLLGPQPVTLS
+513 ATLRQLLGPQPVTLS
-528 HLRTVPAIEPEVR
+528 HLRTEDA
-541 QGSETTERTKTIKDN
+541 
-556 NGHFDKLSERSLS
+556 
-569 LSKHPVSEGT
+569 

-586 RTGVTELYSLDVESL
+586 RTGVTELYSLDVESR

-614 SPVFKADTLYY
+614 SPVFRADTLYY

-632 RPKDYKQGRM
+632 RPQDYKQGRM

-647 VADLPVTEVRYEDI
+647 VSDLPVTEVRYEDI
-661 HKYLVADVL
+661 HKYPVAEAL
-670 TAQENALGDSTE
+670 TAQELDLGDSTA
-682 VTAEVKFSQPE
+682 VAAEVKFTRPE
-693 RYSKIRFPHIHSW
+693 RYSKIRLPHIHSW

-724 YKTASLGATALFQNL
+724 YKTASLGATAIFQNL

-745 MVGYGAHEDPH
+745 MIGYGAHEDPY
-756 KDGKW
+756 KAGKW

-794 IQITKDRAYKL
+794 IQVSKEKMYRL
-805 YNQGTQTGRPYF
+805 YNKGTLTDKPYF
-817 SGSVKAYI
+817 EGGLKVYI
-825 PFNFSSGGIN
+825 PFNFSSGGIS
-835 RGLIPQVK
+835 RGLIPQIK

-866 DVTETYDTMGEDNI
+866 DVAETYNTVGEDHI
-880 SPLQTLDASL
+880 SPLRTLDASL

-903 FPSLGFGAE
+903 FPSLGIGAE

-920 HMKAYNPTAYLYT
+920 HSKAYNPTAYLYT

-957 PCEEG
+957 PYEEG
-962 AIMEGALTAIPRG
+962 GIMEGALTAIPRG
-975 FVDTNLKSIINSC
+975 FVGTNLKNIINSC

-1023 PFFDWSYQTFCWDH
+1023 PFFDWSYQTFCWDNW
-1037 ELHYNPGAVT
+1037 LHYNPGAVT

-1083 HYIDRFPISDLNKN
+1083 HYIDRFPISGLNKN
-1097 YIGWIFSIS
+1097 YIGWIFIIS